1 MTQEVHF
8 LSAFSGYI
16 NTSFFSPYLLNDTK
30 LCICLP
36 ARHSIAGV
44 MVLGRRFNQNICIY
58 LNSETH
64 TTPSSLVMMLVAES
78 AEHVLCAVHS
88 LLETKHKAWYTSYDL
103 VNLFT
108 QWHFVPVL
116 FQGFYHLSGVATF
129 LAHSK
134 LTLYLTSG
142 DTLVC

>member
-16 NTSFFSPYLLNDTK
+16 NTSFFSPYLLND
-30 LCICLP
+30 IEP

-44 MVLGRRFNQNICIY
+44 MALGRRFNQNICIY

-64 TTPSSLVMMLVAES
+64 TTPSSLVAES
-78 AEHVLCAVHS
+78 AERVLCAVHS

-116 FQGFYHLSGVATF
+116 FQGFCHLSGVATF